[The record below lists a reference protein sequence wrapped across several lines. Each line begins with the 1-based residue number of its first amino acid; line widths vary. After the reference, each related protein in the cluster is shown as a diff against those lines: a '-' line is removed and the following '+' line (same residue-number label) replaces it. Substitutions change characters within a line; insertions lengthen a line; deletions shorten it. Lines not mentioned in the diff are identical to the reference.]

1 VAVDESVKRDFFGAD
16 GYDPDSFVPPQRGI
30 EPYAPQHGGEEAT
43 RAIVPMSGGA
53 QSNGAGHGV
62 DRTYGVDGRQH
73 DADSGWD
80 DQRGYSDGHGQ
91 DPPATVTNWPVAA
104 YHNGVAHHTATGTPI
119 PVPVSPSPAG
129 VNRPR
134 AALRPPEVP
143 PGQPAAASAP
153 HMRVDYDA
161 VRLLR
166 TQIGEA
172 LTRWLRGESDADDEA
187 IQRERGQLAVEMVAR
202 YSDMMRRGGTPMTAD
217 DEAVLL
223 ATVQADMIGLGR
235 LQKMLTDPTIEE
247 VHILG
252 CDRVRITRR
261 DGTIELGDPI
271 ANTDDEMVEVL
282 QMLARRAGATERS
295 LSTSSPILDLQ
306 LPGGE
311 RLAATYQVS
320 HRPYA
325 VIRQHNTLDVTLD
338 DIAGGAP
345 ELDEMIDPL
354 MRDFLR
360 ASVAAGLNI
369 MVAGRAGAGKTTMLR
384 ALASEIPV
392 DEPFVLLEES
402 RELGF
407 HRSEHHNWVMSFESR
422 DGHGERGP
430 DGRPAGEITIADLIP
445 VSLRMGAQR
454 IIVGEVRSREIVPM
468 LEAMTTSRGSMCTIH
483 ARTAASVT
491 DRIIQ
496 LALSYGPAMTP
507 DLAQRTAANG
517 LDLIVYVNL
526 ADETGIGGRKH
537 RFVAS
542 IEEVTGTAPGGRIA
556 HTTVFGPGTDGRGAP
571 RHLPERVRADLAQI
585 GYDVRQLGPW
595 IDAGH
600 GAWRRRFDSVAGW
613 RR

>member
-1 VAVDESVKRDFFGAD
+1 MAADQHADFFGN
-16 GYDPDSFVPPQRGI
+16 GYDTGHDSSYDERQK
-30 EPYAPQHGGEEAT
+30 PYDFDDNT
-43 RAIVPMSGGA
+43 RALMLPMAGSAPASGPGY
-53 QSNGAGHGV
+53 G
-62 DRTYGVDGRQH
+62 DRTYPGRH
-73 DADSGWD
+73 HEDVRGWD
-80 DQRGYSDGHGQ
+80 YTDEYDDRGGYGGGAAYEAQ
-91 DPPATVTNWPVAA
+91 ATVTNWPISA
-104 YHNGVAHHTATGTPI
+104 YRNGVAHHTPGTRI

-129 VNRPR
+129 ARPR
-134 AALRPPEVP
+134 VVDGQAETAK
-143 PGQPAAASAP
+143 PGGGSS
-153 HMRVDYDA
+153 MRIDYDA

-172 LTRWLRGESDADDEA
+172 LTRWLRTETDPDDET
-187 IQRERGQLAVEMVAR
+187 IQREREQLAVEMVAR
-202 YSDMMRRGGTPMTAD
+202 YADVMRRGGTPMTSE

-223 ATVQADMIGLGR
+223 ATVRADMVGLGR

-261 DGTIELGDPI
+261 DGRIELGDPI
-271 ANTDDEMVEVL
+271 ASSDDEMVEVL

-295 LSTSSPILDLQ
+295 LSTSRPILDLQ

-338 DIAGGAP
+338 DIAGGVP
-345 ELDEMIDPL
+345 GLDEMIDPL

-369 MVAGRAGAGKTTMLR
+369 MVAGRAGAGKTTTLR
-384 ALASEIPV
+384 ALASEIPP
-392 DEPFVLLEES
+392 DEPFIILEES

-422 DGHGERGP
+422 DGHGERGV

-496 LALSYGPAMTP
+496 LALSHGPSMTP

-556 HTTVFGPGTDGRGAP
+556 HTTVFGPGTDGRGTP
-571 RHLPERVRADLAQI
+571 RHLPERVRADLAQV

-600 GAWRRRFDSVAGW
+600 GAWRTRFDPVAG
-613 RR
+613 RRR